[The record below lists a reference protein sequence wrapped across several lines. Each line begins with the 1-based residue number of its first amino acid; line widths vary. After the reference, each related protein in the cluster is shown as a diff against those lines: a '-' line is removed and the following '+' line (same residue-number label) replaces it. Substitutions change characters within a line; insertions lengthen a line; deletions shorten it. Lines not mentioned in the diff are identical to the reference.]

1 MPAKANKGGWMP
13 DIEFASKM
21 LNRIS
26 VVLIAAAAVG
36 FMAIAFDVS
45 RAEGIRAVIFFLL
58 PTAWGA
64 FAFAALDGQPRLF
77 ETLGKNGIPAGGVVA
92 GLVISSVLL
101 FDAPVSVANLALGT
115 MEAFFFMMALA
126 DAPETRQPSIPRGQH
141 IWPLSLLLMLTTISI
156 SVAVTV

>member
-1 MPAKANKGGWMP
+1 
-13 DIEFASKM
+13 
-21 LNRIS
+21 
-26 VVLIAAAAVG
+26 
-36 FMAIAFDVS
+36 MAIAFDVS

-58 PTAWGA
+58 PTAWARSRSPPSTASRGSSRRWA
-64 FAFAALDGQPRLF
+64 S
-77 ETLGKNGIPAGGVVA
+77 GIPAGGVVA